1 MESSDSA
8 RNVHYCYRDPLS
20 EVWIAAAH
28 KIGLKVERTADAF
41 AHSDGKGGLHIAT
54 EEHLD
59 ADDCL
64 AQMIFHELCHSLVEG
79 PEAFET
85 PDWGLDNR
93 HDEHHFRE
101 HAALRVQATLSGR
114 VGLRDVLGPTTD
126 FRAFYDALGLDPLA
140 GTQDESTALAKRAL
154 RRAATNPWW
163 PHLERAL
170 QATAEIVTVA
180 AKWAAPSKSPVLY
193 RRRQEP
199 IAAHETGLPGRHPAL
214 GETCGD
220 CAWRPE
226 SGHCHQA
233 DQVVSA
239 GLHACERFE
248 MPFDCQDC
256 GACCRAAYHSV
267 TIADGDS
274 VAAAHPKLVIV
285 RENYTEMRREGD
297 HCIALVTDGSRHG
310 CTIYEDRPTC
320 CRDFANAGQHC
331 VTARRRLGFS
341 L

>member
-1 MESSDSA
+1 MESRVVSH
-8 RNVHYCYRDPLS
+8 VYRDPLS

-28 KIGLKVERTADAF
+28 KIGLRVQRTSDAF
-41 AHSDGKGGLHIAT
+41 AHSDGAGGLYIAT

-64 AQMIFHELCHSLVEG
+64 AQMVFHELCHSLVEG

-114 VGLRDVLGPTTD
+114 VGLREVLGPTTD
-126 FRAFYDALGLDPLA
+126 FRAYYDALPADALSGPH
-140 GTQDESTALAKRAL
+140 DESIALAKQAL

-163 PHLERAL
+163 PHLGKAL
-170 QATAEIVTVA
+170 DATAAIITTA
-180 AKWAAPSKSPVLY
+180 AKWAAPSNRPSLY
-193 RRRQEP
+193 RRLRAP
-199 IAAHETGLPGRHPAL
+199 HSRHPSGLHGRSSEAP
-214 GETCGD
+214 GACGS
-220 CAWRPE
+220 CAWRT
-226 SGHCHQA
+226 STGHCHQA
-233 DQVVSA
+233 DSNI
-239 GLHACERFE
+239 GGDWPACERYE
-248 MPFDCQDC
+248 PAFDCQDC

-267 TIADGDS
+267 TITEGDV
-274 VAAAHPKLVIV
+274 VAKRHPSLMVV
-285 RENYTEMRREGD
+285 HENYTELRREGD
-297 HCIALVTDGSRHG
+297 HCAALESKDGRHG
-310 CTIYEDRPTC
+310 CTVYNDRPTC
-320 CRDFANAGQHC
+320 CRDFENAGTHC